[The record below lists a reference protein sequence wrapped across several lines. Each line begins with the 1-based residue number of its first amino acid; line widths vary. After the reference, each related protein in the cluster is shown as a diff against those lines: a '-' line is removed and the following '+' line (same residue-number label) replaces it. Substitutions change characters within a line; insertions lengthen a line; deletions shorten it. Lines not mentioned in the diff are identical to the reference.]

1 MNKTIK
7 NFFNLSLLQ
16 FITMIVQLMVY
27 PYLIEHIGTEIYGE
41 IIFQQLILF
50 HLQMVVIFG
59 TDLTAVRRV
68 SKNIRSKAKL
78 SILFSTITIGRV
90 YIATAISIVYALYV
104 FYSGSS
110 YYYLYFCFLLFESAF
125 TTKWYFHGRQ
135 ELSKFTIPFS
145 IFKFSGVFLIF
156 FFVHTSSD
164 WPKIIII
171 NVATSIFSVIIS
183 FAMVFNSIRFRF
195 IKLERVYKE
204 FRLSY
209 SLFITNLISVIKDRS
224 GGIFIG
230 IILGPTYVVYYDFC
244 LKITGVISAFTSS
257 ISAAI
262 YPKLS
267 GDFDFRLFDKIN
279 IKMFYISLLPI
290 IISIFF
296 TRELIYVFQYAF
308 HIDLSSI
315 ENIAIMFSLMIF
327 VRSHGYYIGL
337 CFLMAHDKRKE
348 YTSSL
353 ILSGVIYIVL
363 LVLLVLFKIKSMY
376 LLAAAISISLI
387 IEYVHRFYCYRKARF
402 IIENS

>member
-156 FFVHTSSD
+156 FFVHTSSE
-164 WPKIIII
+164 
-171 NVATSIFSVIIS
+171 
-183 FAMVFNSIRFRF
+183 
-195 IKLERVYKE
+195 L
-204 FRLSY
+204 
-209 SLFITNLISVIKDRS
+209 
-224 GGIFIG
+224 
-230 IILGPTYVVYYDFC
+230 
-244 LKITGVISAFTSS
+244 
-257 ISAAI
+257 
-262 YPKLS
+262 YP
-267 GDFDFRLFDKIN
+267 I
-279 IKMFYISLLPI
+279 
-290 IISIFF
+290 
-296 TRELIYVFQYAF
+296 
-308 HIDLSSI
+308 
-315 ENIAIMFSLMIF
+315 
-327 VRSHGYYIGL
+327 
-337 CFLMAHDKRKE
+337 
-348 YTSSL
+348 
-353 ILSGVIYIVL
+353 
-363 LVLLVLFKIKSMY
+363 
-376 LLAAAISISLI
+376 
-387 IEYVHRFYCYRKARF
+387 
-402 IIENS
+402 